1 MAKGLNTLIRLH
13 KFRVDEK
20 RREIGGMIT
29 VIDDLE
35 RQVRELENQ
44 ILEEQSIA
52 GASPEEAGVLFG
64 NYAAHYILKKKQF
77 SVTIRE
83 MEGKL
88 ETAQEELREEY
99 KDLKGVELTQEARD
113 NREALEEARAEQA
126 VLDEI
131 GLNLHRFEFRQ

>member
-64 NYAAHYILKKKQF
+64 NYAAHYILKKNQF
-77 SVTIRE
+77 SIAIGE
-83 MEGKL
+83 MEEKL
-88 ETAQEELREEY
+88 ETAQGELREEY
-99 KDLKGVELTQEARD
+99 KELKGFELTQEAHD

-126 VLDEI
+126 FLDEI
-131 GLNLHRFEFRQ
+131 GINLYRREFH

>member
-77 SVTIRE
+77 SVAIRE
-83 MEGKL
+83 MEDKL
-88 ETAQEELREEY
+88 ETAQGELREEY
-99 KDLKGVELTQEARD
+99 KDLKGFELTQEARD
-113 NREALEEARAEQA
+113 NQEALEEARAEQA
-126 VLDEI
+126 FLDEI
-131 GLNLHRFEFRQ
+131 GMNLYRREFRQ

>member
-13 KFRVDEK
+13 QFRVDEK
-20 RREIGGMIT
+20 RREIGGMIA

-35 RQVRELENQ
+35 RQARELEYQ
-44 ILEEQSIA
+44 LLEEQSIA
-52 GASPEEAGVLFG
+52 GASPDEAGILFG
-64 NYAAHYILKKKQF
+64 NYAAHYILKKEQF
-77 SVTIRE
+77 SVAIRE
-83 MEGKL
+83 MEEKL

-126 VLDEI
+126 VLHEI
-131 GLNLHRFEFRQ
+131 GQNLHRFEFRQ

>member
-1 MAKGLNTLIRLH
+1 MDKGLNTLIRLH

-52 GASPEEAGVLFG
+52 GSSPEEAGILFG

-83 MEGKL
+83 MEEKL

-131 GLNLHRFEFRQ
+131 GLNLHRCEFRQ